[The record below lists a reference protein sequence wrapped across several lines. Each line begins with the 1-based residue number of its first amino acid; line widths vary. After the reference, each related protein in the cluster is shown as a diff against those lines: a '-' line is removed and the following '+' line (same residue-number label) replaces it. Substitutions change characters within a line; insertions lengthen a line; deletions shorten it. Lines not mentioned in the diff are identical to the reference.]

1 MKTKHFKILYFLIP
15 MALFAFLSAFNAFA
29 AVNADLPLPTGVS
42 LPAEIARGNAAVRQ
56 IYVLFQFGLGAIG
69 IVAFGS
75 IIYGAVKYMAAAG
88 DPGAITE
95 AKGRIFSALWG
106 IGIALTSII
115 LLSTINPD
123 LVNFLAT
130 GQFNVPGINYVP
142 KCGQPGIGA
151 CGVKGETCYGLP
163 AFKDGKE
170 STAYTCLTK
179 EEYQKR
185 MATYLFNLG
194 QEEKSIIK
202 PDAVPAGTYGY

>member
-1 MKTKHFKILYFLIP
+1 MKHKILFLII
-15 MALFAFLSAFNAFA
+15 FAIFIATPLYFIFA
-29 AVNADLPLPTGVS
+29 ASIADLPLPIGAKEAPS
-42 LPAEIARGNAAVRQ
+42 GASAAVKQ
-56 IYVLFQFGLGAIG
+56 IYFLFQFGLGAIG

-75 IIYGAVKYMAAAG
+75 IIYGAVRYMAAAG

-115 LLSTINPD
+115 LLGTINPD

-130 GQFNVPGINYVP
+130 GQFNIPDIKYTI

-151 CGVKGETCYGLP
+151 CGTKDKTCYGLP
-163 AFKDGKE
+163 ASKDGKE
-170 STAYTCLTK
+170 TTAYVCLTK

-194 QEEKSIIK
+194 KEEKSIII
-202 PDAVPAGTYGY
+202 PDDTPDEEPILN

>member
-1 MKTKHFKILYFLIP
+1 MQNNSLKFKIFKKFVFQGTIFVLAVFMFLV
-15 MALFAFLSAFNAFA
+15 AFNVFA
-29 AVNADLPLPTGVS
+29 ASTADLPLPTGVE
-42 LPAEIARGNAAVRQ
+42 LPAEISRGSAVVKQ
-56 IYVLFQFGLGAIG
+56 IYILFQFGLGAIG

-130 GQFNVPGINYVP
+130 GQFNVRKIKYKLP
-142 KCGQPGIGA
+142 A
-151 CGVKGETCYGLP
+151 CGGSQIGSCAAGNFCYLQM
-163 AFKDGKE
+163 DGKTYQCMTPE
-170 STAYTCLTK
+170 NFAKVINSAK
-179 EEYQKR
+179 EKEKDSGIIDEEPGEYDV
-185 MATYLFNLG
+185 Y
-194 QEEKSIIK
+194 
-202 PDAVPAGTYGY
+202 Y

>member
-1 MKTKHFKILYFLIP
+1 MKNNKLKFLIFP
-15 MALFAFLSAFNAFA
+15 AVMFAGVFTFLSVFDVFA
-29 AVNADLPLPTGVS
+29 ASTADLPLPAGVS
-42 LPAEIARGNAAVRQ
+42 LPAEIARGSAVVKQ
-56 IYVLFQFGLGAIG
+56 IYILFQFGLGAIG

-130 GQFNVPGINYVP
+130 GQFNVRKIKYKLP
-142 KCGQPGIGA
+142 A
-151 CGVKGETCYGLP
+151 CGGSQIGSCAAGNFCYLQM
-163 AFKDGKE
+163 DGK
-170 STAYTCLTK
+170 T
-179 EEYQKR
+179 YQCMTPENYAKGIK
-185 MATYLFNLG
+185 AEQEKKKDSEIIDEDAGEFDYL
-194 QEEKSIIK
+194 
-202 PDAVPAGTYGY
+202 Y